1 MEQGNQPKRIYLS
14 SPHMGGGEMF
24 FIQEAF
30 DTNWIAP
37 LGPNVDAFERECAA
51 YAGVESALALSS
63 GTAAALLASRLMGIE
78 EGDTVFC
85 SSLTFI
91 ATIAPLIQMGATPV
105 FIDSEPESWNL
116 SPSALSR
123 ALTDAEKKGKLPK
136 AVILV
141 NLYGQSCDMDKLQPL
156 CERYGIPI
164 LEDAAE
170 SMGARYK
177 NKTSGSFGRFSFF
190 SFNGN
195 KIITTSGGGMLLSDA
210 VEDIEK
216 ARFWAT
222 QARDKAPWYQH
233 SELGYNFRMSNVL
246 AGIGRGQMKV
256 LKERVLARRAVFE
269 RYKAALDN
277 FPEICFMPEPAWSYS
292 SRWLTTLTIN
302 PAHSSVT
309 PPDLIAA
316 LAAENIEARP
326 VWKPMHLQP
335 VFENASYYTH
345 EEGKDISQDL
355 FKNGI
360 CLPSGSNL
368 TDEEQARVIGVV
380 HRVLNHT
387 QKC

>member
-1 MEQGNQPKRIYLS
+1 
-14 SPHMGGGEMF
+14 MGGGEMS

-51 YAGVESALALSS
+51 YAGVKSALALSS
-63 GTAAALLASRLMGIE
+63 GTAAALLAGRLMGIK
-78 EGDTVFC
+78 EGDIVFC

-91 ATIAPLIQMGATPV
+91 ATIAPLVQIGAEPV
-105 FIDSEPESWNL
+105 FIDAEPESWNM
-116 SPSALSR
+116 SPSALAR
-123 ALTDAEKKGKLPK
+123 ALADAEKKGTLPK

-141 NLYGQSCDMDKLQPL
+141 NLYGQSCDMDKLLPL
-156 CERYGIPI
+156 CERYGIPV

-177 NKTSGSFGRFSFF
+177 GKVSGSFGRFGFY

-210 VEDIEK
+210 EEDIEK

-246 AGIGRGQMKV
+246 AGIGRGQMNV
-256 LKERVLARRAVFE
+256 LQERVLARRAVFD
-269 RYKAALDN
+269 RYKAALAS
-277 FPEICFMPEPAWSYS
+277 FPEACFMPEPDWSYS
-292 SRWLTTLTIN
+292 NRWLTTFTIN
-302 PAHSSVT
+302 AAHSSAT
-309 PPDLIAA
+309 PQDLIAA

-335 VFENASYYTH
+335 VFENAPYYPH
-345 EEGKDISQDL
+345 EEGTDISHEL
-355 FKNGI
+355 FKSGI
-360 CLPSGSNL
+360 CVPSGSNL
-368 TDEEQARVIGVV
+368 TGEEQARVLLILQK
-380 HRVLNHT
+380 VLNHA
-387 QKC
+387 QK

>member
-1 MEQGNQPKRIYLS
+1 MILENQPERIYLS
-14 SPHMGGGEMF
+14 SPHMGGGEMS

-51 YAGVESALALSS
+51 YAGVKSALALSS
-63 GTAAALLASRLMGIE
+63 GTAAALLAGRLMGIK
-78 EGDTVFC
+78 EGDIVFC

-91 ATIAPLIQMGATPV
+91 ATIAPLVQIGAAPI
-105 FIDSEPESWNL
+105 FIDAEPESWNM
-116 SPSALSR
+116 SPSALAR
-123 ALTDAEKKGKLPK
+123 ALADAEEKGTLPK

-141 NLYGQSCDMDKLQPL
+141 NLYGQSCDMDKLLPL
-156 CERYGIPI
+156 CERYGIPV

-177 NKTSGSFGRFSFF
+177 GKVSGSFGRFGFY

-195 KIITTSGGGMLLSDA
+195 KIITTSGGGMLLSDGE
-210 VEDIEK
+210 EDIEK

-256 LKERVLARRAVFE
+256 LQERVLARRAVFD
-269 RYKAALDN
+269 RYKAALDS
-277 FPEICFMPEPAWSYS
+277 FPEVCFMPEPDWSYS
-292 SRWLTTLTIN
+292 NRWLTTFTIN
-302 PAHSSVT
+302 AAHSSAT
-309 PPDLIAA
+309 PQDLIAA

-335 VFENASYYTH
+335 VFENAPYYPH
-345 EEGKDISQDL
+345 EEGKDIAHDL
-355 FKNGI
+355 FESGI
-360 CLPSGSNL
+360 CVPSGSNL
-368 TDEEQARVIGVV
+368 TDEEQARVISVLQ
-380 HRVLNHT
+380 RVLNHA
-387 QKC
+387 QK

>member
-1 MEQGNQPKRIYLS
+1 MILGNQPERIYLS
-14 SPHMGGGEMF
+14 SPHMGGGEMS

-51 YAGVESALALSS
+51 YAGVKSALALSS
-63 GTAAALLASRLMGIE
+63 GTAAALLAGRLMGIK
-78 EGDTVFC
+78 EGDIVFC

-91 ATIAPLIQMGATPV
+91 ATIAPLVQIGAAPI
-105 FIDSEPESWNL
+105 FIDAEPESWNM
-116 SPSALSR
+116 SPSALAR
-123 ALTDAEKKGKLPK
+123 ALADAEEKGTLPK

-141 NLYGQSCDMDKLQPL
+141 NLYGQSCDMDKLLPL
-156 CERYGIPI
+156 CERYGIPV

-177 NKTSGSFGRFSFF
+177 GKVSGSFGRFGFY

-195 KIITTSGGGMLLSDA
+195 KIITTSGGGMLLSDGE
-210 VEDIEK
+210 EDIEK

-256 LKERVLARRAVFE
+256 LQERVLARRAVFD
-269 RYKAALDN
+269 RYKAALDS
-277 FPEICFMPEPAWSYS
+277 FPEVCFMPEPDWSYS
-292 SRWLTTLTIN
+292 NRWLTTFTIN
-302 PAHSSVT
+302 AAHSSAT
-309 PPDLIAA
+309 PQDLIAA

-335 VFENASYYTH
+335 VFENAPYYPH
-345 EEGKDISQDL
+345 EEGKDIAHDL
-355 FKNGI
+355 FESGI
-360 CLPSGSNL
+360 CVPSGSNL
-368 TDEEQARVIGVV
+368 TDEEQARVISVLQ
-380 HRVLNHT
+380 RVLNHA
-387 QKC
+387 QK

>member
-1 MEQGNQPKRIYLS
+1 MILGNQPERIYLS
-14 SPHMGGGEMF
+14 SPHMGGGEMS

-51 YAGVESALALSS
+51 YAGVKSALALSS
-63 GTAAALLASRLMGIE
+63 GTAAALLAGRLMGIK
-78 EGDTVFC
+78 EGDIVFC

-91 ATIAPLIQMGATPV
+91 ATIAPLVQIGAAPI
-105 FIDSEPESWNL
+105 FIDAEPESWNM
-116 SPSALSR
+116 SPSALAR
-123 ALTDAEKKGKLPK
+123 ALADAEEKGRLPK

-141 NLYGQSCDMDKLQPL
+141 NLYGQSCDMDKLLPL
-156 CERYGIPI
+156 CERYGIPV

-177 NKTSGSFGRFSFF
+177 DKVSGSFGRFGFY

-195 KIITTSGGGMLLSDA
+195 KIITTSGGGMLLSDGE
-210 VEDIEK
+210 EDIEK

-256 LKERVLARRAVFE
+256 LQERVLARRAVFD
-269 RYKAALDN
+269 RYKAALDS
-277 FPEICFMPEPAWSYS
+277 FPEVCFMPEPDWSYS
-292 SRWLTTLTIN
+292 NRWLTTFTIN
-302 PAHSSVT
+302 AAHSSAT
-309 PPDLIAA
+309 PQDLIAA

-335 VFENASYYTH
+335 VFENAPYYPH
-345 EEGKDISQDL
+345 EEGKDIAHDL
-355 FKNGI
+355 FESGI
-360 CLPSGSNL
+360 CVPSGSNL
-368 TDEEQARVIGVV
+368 TDEEQARVISVLQ
-380 HRVLNHT
+380 RVLNHA
-387 QKC
+387 QK

>member
-1 MEQGNQPKRIYLS
+1 MILGNQPERIYLS
-14 SPHMGGGEMF
+14 SPHMGGGEMS

-51 YAGVESALALSS
+51 YAGVKSALALSS
-63 GTAAALLASRLMGIE
+63 GTAAALLAGRLMGIK
-78 EGDTVFC
+78 EGDIVFC

-91 ATIAPLIQMGATPV
+91 ATIAPLVQIGAAPI
-105 FIDSEPESWNL
+105 FIDAEPESWNM
-116 SPSALSR
+116 SPSALAR
-123 ALTDAEKKGKLPK
+123 ALADAEEKGRLPK

-141 NLYGQSCDMDKLQPL
+141 NLYGQSCDMDKLLPL
-156 CERYGIPI
+156 CERYGIPV

-177 NKTSGSFGRFSFF
+177 GKVSGSFGRFGFY

-195 KIITTSGGGMLLSDA
+195 KIITTSGGGMLLSDGE
-210 VEDIEK
+210 EDIEK

-256 LKERVLARRAVFE
+256 LQERVLARRAVFD
-269 RYKAALDN
+269 RYKAALDS
-277 FPEICFMPEPAWSYS
+277 FPEVCFMPEPDWSYS
-292 SRWLTTLTIN
+292 NRWLTTFTIN
-302 PAHSSVT
+302 AAHSSAT
-309 PPDLIAA
+309 PQDLIAA

-335 VFENASYYTH
+335 VFENAPYYPH
-345 EEGKDISQDL
+345 EEGKDIAHDL
-355 FKNGI
+355 FESGI
-360 CLPSGSNL
+360 CVPSGSNL
-368 TDEEQARVIGVV
+368 TDEEQARVISVLQ
-380 HRVLNHT
+380 RVLNHA
-387 QKC
+387 QK

>member
-1 MEQGNQPKRIYLS
+1 MS
-14 SPHMGGGEMF
+14 

-51 YAGVESALALSS
+51 YAGVKSALALSS
-63 GTAAALLASRLMGIE
+63 GTAAALLAGRLMGIK
-78 EGDTVFC
+78 EGDIVFC

-91 ATIAPLIQMGATPV
+91 ATIAPLVQIGAAPI
-105 FIDSEPESWNL
+105 FIDAEPESWNM
-116 SPSALSR
+116 SPSALAR
-123 ALTDAEKKGKLPK
+123 ALADAEEKGTLPK

-141 NLYGQSCDMDKLQPL
+141 NLYGQSCDMDKLLPL
-156 CERYGIPI
+156 CERYGIPV

-177 NKTSGSFGRFSFF
+177 GKVSGSFGRFGFY

-195 KIITTSGGGMLLSDA
+195 KIITTSGGGMLLSDGE
-210 VEDIEK
+210 EDIEK

-256 LKERVLARRAVFE
+256 LQERVLARRAVFD
-269 RYKAALDN
+269 RYKAALDS
-277 FPEICFMPEPAWSYS
+277 FPEVCFMPEPDWSYS
-292 SRWLTTLTIN
+292 NRWLTTFTIN
-302 PAHSSVT
+302 AAYSSAT
-309 PPDLIAA
+309 PQDLIAA

-335 VFENASYYTH
+335 VFENAPYYPH
-345 EEGKDISQDL
+345 EEGKDIAHDL
-355 FKNGI
+355 FESGI
-360 CLPSGSNL
+360 CVPSGSNL
-368 TDEEQARVIGVV
+368 TDEEQARVISVLQ
-380 HRVLNHT
+380 RVLNHA
-387 QKC
+387 QK

>member
-1 MEQGNQPKRIYLS
+1 MILGNQPERIYLS
-14 SPHMGGGEMF
+14 SPHMGGGEMS

-51 YAGVESALALSS
+51 YAGVKSALALSS
-63 GTAAALLASRLMGIE
+63 GTAAALLAGRLMGIK
-78 EGDTVFC
+78 EGDIVFC

-91 ATIAPLIQMGATPV
+91 ATIAPLVQIGAAPI
-105 FIDSEPESWNL
+105 FIDAEPESWNM
-116 SPSALSR
+116 SPPALAR
-123 ALTDAEKKGKLPK
+123 ALADAEEKGTLPK

-141 NLYGQSCDMDKLQPL
+141 NLYGQSCDMDKLLPL
-156 CERYGIPI
+156 CERYGIPV

-177 NKTSGSFGRFSFF
+177 GKVSGSFGRFGFY

-195 KIITTSGGGMLLSDA
+195 KIITTSGGGMLLSDGE
-210 VEDIEK
+210 EDIEK

-246 AGIGRGQMKV
+246 AGIGRGQIKV
-256 LKERVLARRAVFE
+256 LQERVLARRAVFD
-269 RYKAALDN
+269 RYKAALDS
-277 FPEICFMPEPAWSYS
+277 FPEVCFMPEPDWSYS
-292 SRWLTTLTIN
+292 NRWLTTFTIN
-302 PAHSSVT
+302 AAHSSAT
-309 PPDLIAA
+309 PQDLIAA

-335 VFENASYYTH
+335 VFENAPYYPH
-345 EEGKDISQDL
+345 EEGKDIAHDL
-355 FKNGI
+355 FESGI
-360 CLPSGSNL
+360 CVPSGSNL
-368 TDEEQARVIGVV
+368 TDEEQARVISVLQ
-380 HRVLNHT
+380 RVLNRA
-387 QKC
+387 QK

>member
-1 MEQGNQPKRIYLS
+1 MS
-14 SPHMGGGEMF
+14 

-51 YAGVESALALSS
+51 YAGVKSALALSS
-63 GTAAALLASRLMGIE
+63 GTAAALLAGRLMGIK
-78 EGDTVFC
+78 EGDIVFC

-91 ATIAPLIQMGATPV
+91 ATIAPLVQIGAVPV
-105 FIDSEPESWNL
+105 FIDAEPESWNM
-116 SPSALSR
+116 SPSALAR
-123 ALTDAEKKGKLPK
+123 ALADAEKKGTLPK

-141 NLYGQSCDMDKLQPL
+141 NLYGQSCDMDKLLPL
-156 CERYGIPI
+156 CERYGIPV

-177 NKTSGSFGRFSFF
+177 HKVSGSFGRFGFY

-195 KIITTSGGGMLLSDA
+195 KIITTSGGGMLLSDGE
-210 VEDIEK
+210 EDIEK

-246 AGIGRGQMKV
+246 AGIGRGQMNV
-256 LKERVLARRAVFE
+256 LQKRVLARRAVFD
-269 RYKAALDN
+269 RYKAALDS
-277 FPEICFMPEPAWSYS
+277 FPEVCFMPEPDWSYS
-292 SRWLTTLTIN
+292 NRWLTTFTIN
-302 PAHSSVT
+302 AAHSSAT
-309 PPDLIAA
+309 PQDLIAA

-335 VFENASYYTH
+335 VFENAPYYPH
-345 EEGKDISQDL
+345 EEGKDIAHDL
-355 FKNGI
+355 FESGI
-360 CLPSGSNL
+360 CVPSGSNL
-368 TDEEQARVIGVV
+368 TDEEQARVISVLQ
-380 HRVLNHT
+380 RVLNHA
-387 QKC
+387 QK

>member
-1 MEQGNQPKRIYLS
+1 MS
-14 SPHMGGGEMF
+14 

-51 YAGVESALALSS
+51 YAGVKSALALSS
-63 GTAAALLASRLMGIE
+63 GTAAALLAGRLMGIK
-78 EGDTVFC
+78 EGDIVFC

-91 ATIAPLIQMGATPV
+91 ATIAPLVQIGAVPV
-105 FIDSEPESWNL
+105 FIDAEPESWNM
-116 SPSALSR
+116 SPSALAR
-123 ALTDAEKKGKLPK
+123 ALADAEEKGTLPK

-141 NLYGQSCDMDKLQPL
+141 NLYGQSCDMDKLLPL
-156 CERYGIPI
+156 CERYGIPV

-177 NKTSGSFGRFSFF
+177 HKVSGSFGRFGFY

-210 VEDIEK
+210 EEDIEK

-246 AGIGRGQMKV
+246 AGIGRGQMNV
-256 LKERVLARRAVFE
+256 LQERVLARRAVFD
-269 RYKAALDN
+269 RYKAALAS
-277 FPEICFMPEPAWSYS
+277 FPEACFMPEPDWSYS
-292 SRWLTTLTIN
+292 NRWLTTFTIN
-302 PAHSSVT
+302 AAYSSAT
-309 PPDLIAA
+309 PQDLIAA

-335 VFENASYYTH
+335 VFENAPYYPH
-345 EEGKDISQDL
+345 EEGKDIAHDL
-355 FKNGI
+355 FESGI
-360 CLPSGSNL
+360 CVPSGSNL
-368 TDEEQARVIGVV
+368 TDEEQARVISVLQ
-380 HRVLNHT
+380 RVLNHA
-387 QKC
+387 QK

>member
-1 MEQGNQPKRIYLS
+1 MILGDQPKRVYLS
-14 SPHMGGGEMF
+14 SPHMGGGEMS

-51 YAGVESALALSS
+51 YAGVQSALALSS
-63 GTAAALLASRLMGIE
+63 GTAAALLAGRLMGIK
-78 EGDTVFC
+78 EGDIVFC

-91 ATIAPLIQMGATPV
+91 ATVAPLVQIGAAPV
-105 FIDSEPESWNL
+105 FIDAEPESWNM
-116 SPSALSR
+116 SSSALEK
-123 ALTDAEKKGKLPK
+123 ALADAEKKGKLPK

-141 NLYGQSCDMDKLQPL
+141 NLYGQSCDMDKLLPL
-156 CERYGIPI
+156 CERYGIPV

-177 NKTSGSFGRFSFF
+177 NKVSGSFGRFGFY

-233 SELGYNFRMSNVL
+233 SELGYNFRMSNIL

-256 LKERVLARRAVFE
+256 LEDRVLARRAVFD
-269 RYKAALDN
+269 RYQAAFDS
-277 FPEICFMPEPAWSYS
+277 FPEISFMPEPAWSYS
-292 SRWLTTLTIN
+292 NRWLTAFTIN
-302 PAHSSVT
+302 TACSSAT
-309 PPDLIAA
+309 PQDLITA
-316 LAAENIEARP
+316 LAEENIEARP

-335 VFENASYYTH
+335 VFESAPYYPH
-345 EEGKDISQDL
+345 AEGADISKNL
-355 FKNGI
+355 FQSGI
-360 CLPSGSNL
+360 CVPSGSNL
-368 TDEEQARVIGVV
+368 TDEEQARVISILQ
-380 HRVLNHT
+380 RVLNRA
-387 QKC
+387 QK